1 MGFLTGWTPQL
12 LSIFR
17 IMTALLF
24 LEHGTAKFFHFP
36 HVPMYDGVQL
46 LSLPGIA
53 GVLELVGGL
62 LLTFGLFSRVTAFIL
77 SGEMAAGYFLA
88 HAPQGFF
95 PILNM
100 GELAI
105 MYCFAF
111 LYLAAAGPGPWSVD
125 ALRAK

>member
-1 MGFLTGWTPQL
+1 MGFLKGWTPQL

-24 LEHGTAKFFHFP
+24 LEHGTAKFLHFP
-36 HVPMYDGVQL
+36 HVPMYDGVTVG
-46 LSLPGIA
+46 SLPGVA
-53 GVLELVGGL
+53 GILELVGGL
-62 LLTFGLFSRVTAFIL
+62 LLAIGLFSDIVAFIL
-77 SGEMAAGYFLA
+77 SGEMAVAYFLA

-125 ALRAK
+125 AIRKK